1 MYVTWYDASG
11 KVISNRKLVWNQSNL
26 QAQQSYTIHGV
37 SYMKNKATPSKVKV
51 SYFDDPSKTGS
62 DSKAFLIEEIK
73 NGSSVWLG

>member
-1 MYVTWYDASG
+1 
-11 KVISNRKLVWNQSNL
+11 
-26 QAQQSYTIHGV
+26 
-37 SYMKNKATPSKVKV
+37 MKNKATPSKVKV